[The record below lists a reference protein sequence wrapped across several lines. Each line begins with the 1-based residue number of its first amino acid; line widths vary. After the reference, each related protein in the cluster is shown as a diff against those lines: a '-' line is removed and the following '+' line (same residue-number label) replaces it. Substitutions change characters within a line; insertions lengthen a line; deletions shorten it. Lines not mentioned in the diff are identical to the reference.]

1 MLVESSDTVAP
12 TSTEVNFNIHRDTH
26 KAKGM
31 FSEATVFGNV
41 HAYII
46 VYVQVIQEG
55 QGCYAFKHKG
65 HQHEVVLIATTET
78 KVCNLHTIISQTLDV
93 WRYCYQ
99 DIPVLMALLC
109 SAIINC

>member
-12 TSTEVNFNIHRDTH
+12 TSTEVNFNIHTDTH
-26 KAKGM
+26 KAKGV

-46 VYVQVIQEG
+46 VYMQVIQEG

-65 HQHEVVLIATTET
+65 HQPKVVLIATTET
-78 KVCNLHTIISQTLDV
+78 ERCVI
-93 WRYCYQ
+93 Y
-99 DIPVLMALLC
+99 IP
-109 SAIINC
+109 